1 MALPVQVHR
10 ADDPLAGDVSHP
22 DVAVLTTG
30 SVEARSIRRE
40 HDTEKSRVHLQSVD
54 QRMCTFQIADQSDRE
69 RPDAAVY
76 GGERVAIFR
85 NRQPE
90 RLGSADAKFLPDG
103 RDG

>member
-1 MALPVQVHR
+1 
-10 ADDPLAGDVSHP
+10 
-22 DVAVLTTG
+22 
-30 SVEARSIRRE
+30 
-40 HDTEKSRVHLQSVD
+40 
-54 QRMCTFQIADQSDRE
+54 MCTFQIADQRDRE

-103 RDG
+103 SDEASAWNYGCVVAVDINVLDGWQSARWRLQSNRF